1 MNKIIITNETELP
14 KKSSLNVGYSY
25 VATLKVFVEEEDASD
40 SINPGWTYYFYQN
53 QWEVKSKSSN
63 NKDPKEQVLSYFG
76 SGGGKKNK
84 ANKLMLKAM
93 HNSSK
98 DIEIFVNETYVKTDH
113 SPFYESQLTTEC
125 RQKNKKN
132 CWNKNNA
139 SGGHHSYKVNMQSII
154 AYEKLS
160 PLLMEILDY
169 LEALKPGLTPE
180 ELNNHEKIFNSI
192 FSIGQISQSKVKELI
207 ENNAYVQCREL
218 KEGNPAQI
226 ALYEENMKKLISWLL
241 WKGYVV
247 TLMDEKGNIFK
258 ILDGNESCRSMIKVP
273 NMDFLKTVEIP
284 YSWWKDC
291 EETELESLGQECNK
305 YGDDRKDY
313 VSIGDAERQIH
324 NIIVDHDLF
333 TKLKSDGSGRNPVM
347 DHPVFNRLDKLNMG
361 SEELKIAKNR
371 VEKFFLDKQLKER
384 KRLEGSFD
392 FSEGALKPEVDGNG
406 NLLPNKNLEAF
417 IEQRK
422 EIWEKYNGKYDESN
436 TVQISA
442 ESNIFA
448 SITKK
453 YEVFFNAWM
462 KDNKPIPTDVLF
474 LLTFDLEKK
483 HDNFENTKK
492 GSKEYMELYRS
503 IKIGKMQSV
512 EVHTLDPSAKRNAK

>member
-1 MNKIIITNETELP
+1 MNKIITISNLDNLP
-14 KKSSLNVGYSY
+14 NKSALKIGHSY
-25 VATLKVFVEEEDASD
+25 VATLKIFVEEEDATD
-40 SINPGWTYYFYQN
+40 FINPGWTYYYFQN
-53 QWEVKSKSSN
+53 TWAVPKKSSN
-63 NKDPKEQVLSYFG
+63 IVDPKKQVESYFG
-76 SGGGKKNK
+76 SGGGRKNK

-98 DIEIFVNETYVKTDH
+98 DIEIFVNETYIKTDH
-113 SPFYESQLTTEC
+113 APFYESQLTTEQ
-125 RQKNKKN
+125 RQKNKKT
-132 CWNKNNA
+132 CWNKNDA
-139 SGGHHSYKVNMQSII
+139 SGGHYSYKVNMRSIL

-160 PLLMEILDY
+160 PLLMAILEY

-207 ENNAYVQCREL
+207 GNNAYVQCREF

-226 ALYEENMKKLISWLL
+226 ALYEESMKKLVRWLL

-247 TLMDEKGNIFK
+247 TLMDEKGNISK

-291 EETELESLGQECNK
+291 GETELESLGQECNK

-333 TKLKSDGSGRNPVM
+333 TKMKTDGSGRAPVM
-347 DHPVFNRLDKLNMG
+347 DHPAFDRLEKLNMG

-392 FSEGALKPEVDGNG
+392 FSDDALVIELDGNG
-406 NLLPNKNLEAF
+406 VPLPNKNSDAF

-422 EIWEKYNGKYDESN
+422 KIWEEYGGKYDITN
-436 TVQISA
+436 TVRISA

-453 YEVFFNAWM
+453 YEVFFNAWR

-483 HDNFENTKK
+483 HDNFKNTKK

-503 IKIGKMQSV
+503 IRIGKMQSV
-512 EVHTLDPSAKRNAK
+512 EVRRLNPSAK